1 MKAGAGRPM
10 GFWMCIA
17 LVVGNQIGSG
27 VFLLPASLAPYGWNA
42 VFGWLLTIG
51 GALALAFV
59 FARLARAFPQ
69 AGGPYAYTQAAF
81 GPAMGFAVAWTYW
94 LSLVIGN
101 AALAVGSVSYLG
113 VLFPVIARIHALPPV
128 LTVAVIVGIA
138 AINCLGTKS
147 AGGIQIVLTIA
158 KLVPLAAVIL
168 VAVLALG
175 SGHVTLAPFRT
186 ADIGAGGITAA
197 ATLTLW
203 GLLGLESATVPADKV
218 HDAPRTIPR
227 ATLIGT
233 AFTGLLFVA
242 VCSLVQLTMP
252 AGALANSAVPIA
264 DFLDRYWGGH
274 AGPVIA
280 AFAAL
285 SGFGALNGWVMLQGE
300 LPLAMARGGVFPAW
314 FGVTSANG
322 TPVRAHIVSSAVLVV
337 TVAMNFEKSMIQLFT
352 FIALL
357 ATTASLYAYL
367 FSSLAA
373 LRLRAKGA
381 MPPSALL
388 MALAGVG
395 ALYSLWAIWGAG
407 IGPALWGTAF
417 LLSAFPI
424 HAFMS
429 WHRSRISLR
438 RKIV

>member
-1 MKAGAGRPM
+1 MKAAGGRPM

-113 VLFPVIARIHALPPV
+113 VLFPVIARVHALPPV
-128 LTVAVIVGIA
+128 LTVAVILGIA

-158 KLVPLAAVIL
+158 KLVPLAAVIV
-168 VAVLALG
+168 VAALALG
-175 SGHVTLAPFRT
+175 SGHATLAPFHA

-203 GLLGLESATVPADKV
+203 GLLGLESATVP
-218 HDAPRTIPR
+218 
-227 ATLIGT
+227 
-233 AFTGLLFVA
+233 
-242 VCSLVQLTMP
+242 
-252 AGALANSAVPIA
+252 
-264 DFLDRYWGGH
+264 
-274 AGPVIA
+274 
-280 AFAAL
+280 
-285 SGFGALNGWVMLQGE
+285 
-300 LPLAMARGGVFPAW
+300 
-314 FGVTSANG
+314 
-322 TPVRAHIVSSAVLVV
+322 
-337 TVAMNFEKSMIQLFT
+337 
-352 FIALL
+352 
-357 ATTASLYAYL
+357 
-367 FSSLAA
+367 
-373 LRLRAKGA
+373 
-381 MPPSALL
+381 
-388 MALAGVG
+388 
-395 ALYSLWAIWGAG
+395 
-407 IGPALWGTAF
+407 
-417 LLSAFPI
+417 
-424 HAFMS
+424 
-429 WHRSRISLR
+429 
-438 RKIV
+438 